1 MVEKQKEKIVE
12 HNIGYLFFIVIPV
25 ITFILYL
32 ISENLLL
39 ITLIG
44 GVMVILLSLYIYR
57 SASRKERLNI
67 IRDQETLYFNLSDD
81 LLFSVKLTEEKQL
94 NEVLIE
100 TIHKEMATIKEIVDR
115 IDFINFKNDK
125 LNQELNALIK

>member
-1 MVEKQKEKIVE
+1 VE

>member
-1 MVEKQKEKIVE
+1 ME